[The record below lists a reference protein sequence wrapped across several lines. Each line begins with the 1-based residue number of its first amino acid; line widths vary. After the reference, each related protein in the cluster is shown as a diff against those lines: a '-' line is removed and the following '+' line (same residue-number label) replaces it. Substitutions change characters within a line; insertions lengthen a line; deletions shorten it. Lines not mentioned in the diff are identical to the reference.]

1 MNRREMLKAA
11 VASIVAGALPAPK
24 PTYDER
30 HIVDD
35 MRRLASL
42 LLPVVCDHPDV
53 WKVIDALAGRL
64 DRCVGL
70 TEMRYGLNPP
80 PR

>member
-1 MNRREMLKAA
+1 MNRRDMLKAA
-11 VASIVAGALPAPK
+11 GASIVAGALPAPK

-30 HIVDD
+30 HIVGD

-42 LLPVVCDHPDV
+42 LLPVVCDHPDA
-53 WKVIDALAGRL
+53 WKVIDAIAARM
-64 DRCVGL
+64 DRMVGL
-70 TEMRYGLNPP
+70 TELCYGLNPP